1 MQQPLCHLYFLTL
14 LEHLM
19 AEPRDVNS
27 LVRLVGTISQ
37 VRKTLCI
44 LFIF

>member
-19 AEPRDVNS
+19 AEPRDINS

-37 VRKTLCI
+37 VRGV
-44 LFIF
+44 